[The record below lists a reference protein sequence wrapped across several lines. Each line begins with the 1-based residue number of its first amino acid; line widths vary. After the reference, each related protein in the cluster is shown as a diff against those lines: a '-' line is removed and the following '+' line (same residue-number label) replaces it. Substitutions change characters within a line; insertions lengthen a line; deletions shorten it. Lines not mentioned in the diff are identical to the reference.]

1 MTKGSDAEAKE
12 FQEFVEKEKIF
23 DFVRLTAARLDE
35 ENLDLWFEMFAP
47 VSSYQIATSS
57 PEIETD
63 MSWWNSNQ
71 DELKKIITE
80 VPEHVRDRA
89 KRLHLLTPISAEI
102 NENRASV
109 LTHFSIFRTDTD
121 GRSSLYVTGRY
132 NDEILKINGDWYY
145 ETHNVKLDT
154 RILEPF
160 THLPL

>member
-1 MTKGSDAEAKE
+1 MTKIDASETKE
-12 FQEFVEKEKIF
+12 LQEFVQKEKIF
-23 DFVRLTAARLDE
+23 NFVRLTAARLDE
-35 ENLDLWFEMFAP
+35 EALDLWLQMFAP
-47 VSSYQIATSS
+47 ISSYQIATSS
-57 PEIETD
+57 PEIGTD

-80 VPEHVRDRA
+80 VSDHVRDRA

-102 NENRASV
+102 NDDHASV
-109 LTHFSIFRTDTD
+109 LTHFTIFRTETD
-121 GRSSLYVTGRY
+121 GRSSLYLTGRY
-132 NDEILKINGDWYY
+132 NDELLKINGEWYY